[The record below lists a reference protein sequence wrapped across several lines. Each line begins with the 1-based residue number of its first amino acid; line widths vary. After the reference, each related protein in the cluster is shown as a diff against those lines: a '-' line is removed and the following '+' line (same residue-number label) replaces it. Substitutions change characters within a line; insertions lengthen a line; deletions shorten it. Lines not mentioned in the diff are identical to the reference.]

1 MQTAVGEAT
10 RAVPNGHPEERPLEV
25 WNWRVPPWRGDTD
38 AATAR
43 AARTRR
49 TAWRLDHPAAW
60 RAGLEQ
66 LDHFEPEYNYDVVH
80 EYEDEWTT
88 DPDYG
93 GDGIHLREY
102 DEDGF
107 VSPEH
112 RRHMP
117 FLMAMLDVLVD
128 MLGNRVEHEVEMHFS
143 ARIGKMLGLLT
154 GKDEGKSQV
163 KPDLMVLPRALE
175 LPTGRERSKEGRT
188 IRLDAGHPVP
198 ELVVEIV
205 SPTSEHRDLEDKLEL
220 YAVLGITEYLACD
233 PGTPPDPDADDPG
246 SPAELLLF
254 QLQPNGTYRQADD
267 VSACYSNVCGTHVRL
282 WQPDVQEM
290 PRFQWRDTRLGR
302 WRDRETDREREQA
315 ERMEMALGL
324 LHAYLGAELDP
335 ADLDRIEAAWRG
347 DGLPDNVMD
356 RILAVRKT
364 PSEWRVLLLPAEPH
378 GTGSDR
384 TLTPREPRIL
394 RDNT

>member
-1 MQTAVGEAT
+1 MQTAVREAT
-10 RAVPNGHPEERPLEV
+10 RAVPSGHAEERPPEV
-25 WNWRVPPWRGDTD
+25 WDWHVPPWRGDTD

-43 AARTRR
+43 AARARR

-60 RAGLEQ
+60 RAGLER
-66 LDHFEPEYNYDVVH
+66 LDHFEPKYNYDVVH
-80 EYEDEWTT
+80 EHEDEWTT

-93 GDGIHLREY
+93 GDGLHLREY

-117 FLMAMLDVLVD
+117 FLMAMLHALID
-128 MLGNRVEHEVEMHFS
+128 MLGNRVEHEVEMHFP

-154 GKDEGKSQV
+154 GKEEGKSQV

-175 LPTGRERSKEGRT
+175 LPTGRERSNDGRT

-220 YAVLGITEYLACD
+220 YAVLAITEYLACD
-233 PGTPPDPDADDPG
+233 PGTPPDLDADDPG

-254 QLQPNGTYRQADD
+254 QLQPNGTYRQVED
-267 VSACYSNVCGTHVRL
+267 VSACYSSVCGTRVRL
-282 WQPDVQEM
+282 WQPSVQEM
-290 PRFQWRDTRLGR
+290 PRFQSIRYIRFMSAAGP
-302 WRDRETDREREQA
+302 
-315 ERMEMALGL
+315 
-324 LHAYLGAELDP
+324 HPSGAQQ
-335 ADLDRIEAAWRG
+335 I
-347 DGLPDNVMD
+347 GLPC
-356 RILAVRKT
+356 
-364 PSEWRVLLLPAEPH
+364 VLWGVCKPH
-378 GTGSDR
+378 R
-384 TLTPREPRIL
+384 TCCDPHES
-394 RDNT
+394 